1 MVILKIKEIDLFI
14 KFISIFKKTKF
25 ITFEISLT
33 VMKVYSSCSYHIHLL
48 ISEDMYNITQ
58 ECSFTIST
66 KYLFDSLKRV
76 DVSFIILDS
85 SFHIISDPNT
95 EQIRYASEIELF
107 YQNKLN
113 TDDEVIEFTNEIKD
127 TLFKNYIDIPFLTL
141 TTFNLSATDNI
152 LSMFLI
158 SKEYLKLMPDDL
170 TKYNL
175 LEELVLEPS
184 ITSFDEKYEIPVDYL
199 KNEYCAFQCNNN
211 WIITV
216 QEIYLFINSVT
227 FETYDNF
234 LLVKILL
241 NKKYTLIFE
250 VPKK

>member
-1 MVILKIKEIDLFI
+1 
-14 KFISIFKKTKF
+14 
-25 ITFEISLT
+25 
-33 VMKVYSSCSYHIHLL
+33 
-48 ISEDMYNITQ
+48 
-58 ECSFTIST
+58 
-66 KYLFDSLKRV
+66 
-76 DVSFIILDS
+76 
-85 SFHIISDPNT
+85 
-95 EQIRYASEIELF
+95 
-107 YQNKLN
+107 
-113 TDDEVIEFTNEIKD
+113 
-127 TLFKNYIDIPFLTL
+127 
-141 TTFNLSATDNI
+141 
-152 LSMFLI
+152 
-158 SKEYLKLMPDDL
+158 MPDDL

-216 QEIYLFINSVT
+216 QEIYPFINSVT